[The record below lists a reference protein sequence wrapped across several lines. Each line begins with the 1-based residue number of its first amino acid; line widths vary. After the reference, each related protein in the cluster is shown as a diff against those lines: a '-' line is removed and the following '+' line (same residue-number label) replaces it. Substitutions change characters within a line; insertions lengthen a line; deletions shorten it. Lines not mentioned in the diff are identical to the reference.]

1 MVRRWSYIN
10 SLNIYHNPSF
20 ERHRQATFGVTI
32 KATMYYRKP
41 YSVPTTLTRSQW
53 ARRKH
58 LNGWLVMAN
67 VLKEWAQSYRFHKNY
82 TKATLRQN
90 FTKSSFIAFNLVSLR
105 NSIPCLNKGSED
117 ILMSSAPRRILRYFA
132 TAGSPRMR
140 NLLSFK
146 NSNLA
151 FMSTKSQYWDVEKE
165 IENNYALP
173 FFVDGI
179 TAMAHPMFT
188 QSNLTLASVSVL
200 TNIISLQLTSTLR
213 TLKFIYRTLTLL
225 TLTRIKL

>member
-10 SLNIYHNPSF
+10 SLNIYHNPEF

-41 YSVPTTLTRSQW
+41 YSVPTALTRSRW
-53 ARRKH
+53 ARRRH

-67 VLKEWAQSYRFHKNY
+67 VLKDWAQSYRFHKNY

-105 NSIPCLNKGSED
+105 NSIPCLHKGSED

-165 IENNYALP
+165 IENNYSLP
-173 FFVDGI
+173 FFTDGI
-179 TAMAHPMFT
+179 TSMSHPTFAQPST
-188 QSNLTLASVSVL
+188 TAASLSVL
-200 TNIISLQLTSTLR
+200 TTIFAVQFTA
-213 TLKFIYRTLTLL
+213 TLKTLEFIYRTLTLL
-225 TLTRIKL
+225 TLTRTKL